1 MKGRDKR
8 KIIFVFLL
16 VSLLILLIG
25 VASGKLVLENV
36 RQLTFEDV
44 HSTTPR
50 WCPDGSIVY
59 STTNLVDE
67 KDDAIYKIV
76 NPTSAN
82 PEFIKLASFFS
93 LVPSCGP
100 NGEIVFAW
108 NESGNESG
116 IYHLYVMEGDG
127 SNLHRVTNSPMEE
140 LEPSWSPDGKKIV
153 FAGKTSGNKDIW
165 VVDADGSNLTRLTD
179 WPSAEG
185 RPSWS
190 PDGRKIVF
198 VRGSDIWVMDADGSN
213 KKRLPTDT
221 IPRESDFPSW
231 SKDGNKI
238 SYYSRPTGDQLERY
252 PHLVGLWVFDL
263 NMGEENL
270 LIKFGMVSDWKE
282 YNKIAFSSIVEGSKG
297 KYYQIFIA
305 DVIEVSDFDSVSIFQ
320 GIGWILFVGIPLGLT
335 LIYIA
340 IIVRGKLRKKDDR

>member
-36 RQLTFEDV
+36 RQLTFGEV
-44 HSTTPR
+44 HSGGPR

-82 PEFIKLASFFS
+82 PEFIKVTSFASI
-93 LVPSCGP
+93 VSCGP
-100 NGEIVFAW
+100 NGEIVF
-108 NESGNESG
+108 SLNESG
-116 IYHLYVMEGDG
+116 INQLYKADADG
-127 SNLHRVTNSPMEE
+127 SNQRKLTSSMMEE
-140 LEPSWSPDGKKIV
+140 FAPSWSPDGKRIV
-153 FAGKTSGNKDIW
+153 FVGITNGNSDIW
-165 VVDADGSNLTRLTD
+165 MVDADGSNLTRLTN
-179 WPSAEG
+179 WSSVEA

-190 PDGRKIVF
+190 PDGKRIVF
-198 VRGSDIWVMDADGSN
+198 LRDLDMWIMDKEGLNPKKLTINN
-213 KKRLPTDT
+213 KIEKIIDQ
-221 IPRESDFPSW
+221 PSW

-238 SYYSRPTGDQLERY
+238 SYYSQPATTYLLEKY
-252 PHLVGLWVFDL
+252 PHLIGLWVLDL
-263 NMGEENL
+263 RTGEQHL
-270 LIKFGMVSDWKE
+270 LIRFGTASDWWE
-282 YNKIAFSSIVEGSKG
+282 NNKIVFSSRHIGD
-297 KYYQIFIA
+297 YYQIFVA
-305 DVIEVSDFDSVSIFQ
+305 DVVEVPDFDLASILA
-320 GIGWILFVGIPLGLT
+320 GMIWVLFVGIPLGLT

-340 IIVRGKLRKKDDR
+340 VIVRGKLRKKDDR